1 MRKQQLQRWRLSSL
15 LPFLLLLLL
24 LLLLLQD
31 LLVNLAESRPLVDT
45 LLASLPS
52 MFANT
57 RQSDSCL
64 GAALDAAFSVMQH
77 IGGKMVVLS
86 TSLPSIGPGK
96 LKQREVP
103 KMLGS
108 DKEHT
113 LLAPDAGE
121 EGAFY
126 KNKAVDFSRQQIS
139 CDTFLFGSIGS
150 SSGGYVDCA
159 TVGALSRYTAGQCY
173 YYGPSY
179 LPSVDGPRFAAD
191 LKKDLLRTT
200 GFESVMRIRCSKGV
214 TISNFYGNFFIRG
227 TDLLALPNV
236 TPATAFNVELAHE
249 PDAAGDNS
257 GAGQGGSGG
266 SAGGLAPGSTISIQA
281 ALLYT
286 ATNGER
292 RICVHTLCKPVTTVV
307 TDLFRGVDV
316 DALCNLYAKI
326 ALDHA
331 LRQGLHM
338 ARRYLHTSLVDLV
351 RAYRAATSPAYGS
364 GGVPGM
370 GGMMGRAPGPMGMG
384 MGGPAGGQAAAALQ
398 QAAMAGDVTAM
409 LPENLHL
416 LPLYI
421 LSLMKSPLYRG
432 GDAIKSDERSSLV
445 YRMLTMPVS
454 FSKLFIYPRLYGLH
468 DIDDQCGRPDPS
480 PSFPSSLPPGV
491 APHPSDIELQQP
503 PVVIP
508 PALNLTAERLS
519 TEGVYLLDSGADLYL
534 WCGRSA
540 PQQLLMALFGVP
552 SLDGIDINN
561 LSLQPQ
567 GNDYSQRV
575 LAIVNTLRTYSAA
588 SVAGQQQKL
597 RIVREGSRDI
607 NEQRFHWFL
616 VEDKQPFPG
625 GDKSYGEYLP
635 IVARDSHQSAMA
647 GVGMGGVGG
656 VPGGGGGPGGY

>member
-1 MRKQQLQRWRLSSL
+1 
-15 LPFLLLLLL
+15 
-24 LLLLLQD
+24 
-31 LLVNLAESRPLVDT
+31 VNLAESRPLVDT
-45 LLASLPS
+45 LLSNLPN

-57 RQSDSCL
+57 RTSDSCL
-64 GAALDAAFSVMQH
+64 GSALDAAFQCIQH
-77 IGGKMVVLS
+77 IGGKLVVLS
-86 TSLPSIGPGK
+86 TSLPSVGPGK
-96 LKQREVP
+96 LKQREMP

-108 DKEHT
+108 EKEHT

-121 EGAFY
+121 DGAFY

-139 CDTFLFGSIGS
+139 CDTFLFGSIGGG
-150 SSGGYVDCA
+150 SSGGYVDVA

-173 YYGPSY
+173 YYGPTY
-179 LPSVDGPRFAAD
+179 LPNIDGPRFAAD

-236 TPATAFNVELAHE
+236 TPGTAFNVELALE
-249 PDAAGDNS
+249 TEEAAGAS
-257 GAGQGGSGG
+257 QGGAGGGGGSG
-266 SAGGLAPGSTISIQA
+266 LPPGSTISIQA

-292 RICVHTLCKPVTTVV
+292 RICVHTLCKPVTTLV
-307 TDLFRGVDV
+307 TDLYKGVDV
-316 DALCNLYAKI
+316 DSLASMYAKV

-331 LRQGLHM
+331 LRQGLHL

-364 GGVPGM
+364 GGGP
-370 GGMMGRAPGPMGMG
+370 AAGPMGHGPRGPVGMG
-384 MGGPAGGQAAAALQ
+384 MSAPGATQAALQ
-398 QAAMAGDVTAM
+398 QQAAMQGDVTAM
-409 LPENLHL
+409 LPENLQL

-421 LSLMKSPLYRG
+421 LALMKSPLYRG
-432 GDAIKSDERSSLV
+432 GDAIKSDERSALV

-454 FSKLFIYPRLYGLH
+454 FSRLFVYPRLYGLH
-468 DIDDQCGRPDPS
+468 DFDEQCGRPDPQ
-480 PSFPSSLPPGV
+480 PSFPSPLLPGQSV
-491 APHPSDIELQQP
+491 PHPADIELQQP
-503 PVVIP
+503 PVVLP

-519 TEGVYLLDSGADLYL
+519 TEGVYLLDSGCDLYL
-534 WCGRSA
+534 WCGRAA

-552 SLDGIDINN
+552 SLDGVDLNN
-561 LSLQPQ
+561 LTLQPQ
-567 GNDYSQRV
+567 GNDYSHRV

-597 RIVREGSRDI
+597 RIVREGSRDV

-635 IVARDSHQSAMA
+635 IVARDSHASAMA
-647 GVGMGGVGG
+647 GVGMGGVGAVG
-656 VPGGGGGPGGY
+656 PGGGLGY